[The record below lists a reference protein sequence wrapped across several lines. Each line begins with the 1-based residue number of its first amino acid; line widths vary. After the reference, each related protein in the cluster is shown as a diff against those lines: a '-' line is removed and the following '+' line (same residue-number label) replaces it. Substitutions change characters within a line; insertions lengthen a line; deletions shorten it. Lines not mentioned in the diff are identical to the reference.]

1 MDAIGYTSDGAT
13 LVTAETSGHGTFLV
27 PRDPNT
33 LDPSGSR
40 VRAHDANVT
49 GLAFSADG
57 RWLVTTS
64 QGSDETVLWDAR
76 TLRQVR
82 SFDVAARDTPLDA
95 AANDVAVSPDG
106 AVAALIHNVADPE
119 RSEGDVSFLDLRAG
133 DVQVGS
139 GGHRGKGD
147 TQWEATGVAFT
158 PDGRSV
164 VTTGND
170 SRVLVWDVASA
181 RVRETLGGSADVQIR
196 GPAIPSD
203 GTTVFTT
210 DRAREVVVWDLAGD
224 HRMDRPFVA
233 GTGYAGWPWY
243 AASPD
248 GRTLAIMET
257 DDWGRSGSVNLVDT
271 ASLTSMGRIRYPHST
286 PQGVD
291 FGPDGRTLAVSSWN
305 NDAAHARLWN
315 PFAREPKGPD
325 LPGVEAFPDAE
336 LCGQR
341 SSARTA
347 APLQV
352 GPRSGQAADAGVY
365 LWNVASGASLPGI
378 SRLPAA
384 VNDLAFTPDGEHLVA
399 VTGLAEGGVI
409 YWNLAADGVETTI
422 HADDLGVWSTD
433 VSDDGRLIVTG
444 GKAVACRWNVAAGTA
459 EGLPCRTRRRRRHRR
474 HQPGWAHRH
483 RCEQRWRDPDVGPRD
498 RGDPWRT
505 LSRTGPERLARCVI
519 HSRRK
524 PDDRCF

>member
-1 MDAIGYTSDGAT
+1 MTDDAIVLADAETRTERARASSEGSHVDAIGYTSDGAT

-286 PQGVD
+286 SRG
-291 FGPDGRTLAVSSWN
+291 GLWAGRTNARGQLLEQRRCPKPC
-305 NDAAHARLWN
+305 RLWN
-315 PFAREPKGPD
+315 PSRGSRKVQICPASRRFRM
-325 LPGVEAFPDAE
+325 AE

-352 GPRSGQAADAGVY
+352 GPRSGQAADAVY
-365 LWNVASGASLPGI
+365 LWNVASGHPFRAS
-378 SRLPAA
+378 
-384 VNDLAFTPDGEHLVA
+384 
-399 VTGLAEGGVI
+399 
-409 YWNLAADGVETTI
+409 AD
-422 HADDLGVWSTD
+422 SQ
-433 VSDDGRLIVTG
+433 
-444 GKAVACRWNVAAGTA
+444 
-459 EGLPCRTRRRRRHRR
+459 RR
-474 HQPGWAHRH
+474 
-483 RCEQRWRDPDVGPRD
+483 
-498 RGDPWRT
+498 
-505 LSRTGPERLARCVI
+505 
-519 HSRRK
+519 
-524 PDDRCF
+524 

>member
-1 MDAIGYTSDGAT
+1 MSVLLAREAVNLYDAPETRSALLANLQRTPAVVARMYAPGGPSPFGDQSQWIEVSLDGGTVAIGDSGRVIEFFDMVRRSPIGAFTADAGTRRGTFSPDGETLAIVTTDDAIVLADAETRTERARASSEGSHVDAIGYTSDGAT

-106 AVAALIHNVADPE
+106 AVAALIHNVAGPE

-305 NDAAHARLWN
+305 NDAAQSHVRLWN

-325 LPGVEAFPDAE
+325 LPGVEAFPDGGAVWATE
-336 LCGQR
+336 FSPDGSTL
-341 SSARTA
+341 
-347 APLQV
+347 
-352 GPRSGQAADAGVY
+352 AGG
-365 LWNVASGASLPGI
+365 SKIGAGRGRGRLPGTLHQGHPFRA
-378 SRLPAA
+378 S
-384 VNDLAFTPDGEHLVA
+384 
-399 VTGLAEGGVI
+399 
-409 YWNLAADGVETTI
+409 AD
-422 HADDLGVWSTD
+422 SQ
-433 VSDDGRLIVTG
+433 
-444 GKAVACRWNVAAGTA
+444 
-459 EGLPCRTRRRRRHRR
+459 RR
-474 HQPGWAHRH
+474 
-483 RCEQRWRDPDVGPRD
+483 
-498 RGDPWRT
+498 
-505 LSRTGPERLARCVI
+505 
-519 HSRRK
+519 
-524 PDDRCF
+524 